1 MGWDIVVGRK
11 FHTVS
16 THLGDNV
23 FPEDHY
29 LLRTVLDPTRVRGEG
44 RIWQL
49 SSDLLCYRV
58 WYGRSAEQ
66 ENTVT

>member
-29 LLRTVLDPTRVRGEG
+29 LLRAVLNPTWVRGEG
-44 RIWQL
+44 
-49 SSDLLCYRV
+49 
-58 WYGRSAEQ
+58 
-66 ENTVT
+66 